1 MKKTIN
7 GVLVM
12 MIGLLPII
20 SISQVQAQ
28 KGDVKVS
35 HIDVT
40 NSGPDSINVI
50 CVRVE
55 ISIVDTSENFFCW
68 NECFIPS
75 VDSSGIWRIGPGET
89 VTDKFVGDYEIQ
101 GGQALTDTSIIR
113 YLFYVAEN
121 PQDSASITIAYSAAS
136 DADANYGNVVLGSL
150 PLGLND
156 ALTEN
161 KNATLNLY
169 PNPAESVVT
178 VDYTLK
184 RGAKD
189 GAVILRNILGEIVYT
204 GAVYGAFGKTL
215 VPVEQLHNGV
225 YFCTIVVEGE
235 VQQTRRL
242 VVKH

>member
-1 MKKTIN
+1 
-7 GVLVM
+7 M

-40 NSGPDSINVI
+40 NSGTDSINVI
-50 CVRVE
+50 CVRIE

-68 NECFIPS
+68 NECFIPQ

-121 PQDSASITIAYSAAS
+121 PKDSASITIAYSAAS
-136 DADANYGNVVLGSL
+136 DAEANYGSVVIGSL

-156 ALTEN
+156 VLTEN
-161 KNATLNLY
+161 KNAILSLY
-169 PNPAESVVT
+169 PNPAKEVAALNYALARGSEFGELVVRNMLGSQ
-178 VDYTLK
+178 VYRAELM
-184 RGAKD
+184 GYS
-189 GAVILRNILGEIVYT
+189 GQVIIPV
-204 GAVYGAFGKTL
+204 GKFN
-215 VPVEQLHNGV
+215 NGV
-225 YFCTIVVEGE
+225 YFCTMVVDNKTYE
-235 VQQTRRL
+235 TKRL
-242 VVKH
+242 VVNR